1 MDKLIAAEEEMFFDS
16 PVATTAQKVDFEVNA
31 DKYRDF
37 LRINPIWSYLGLSKE
52 EYFELSVQE
61 KTSHIH
67 KYYRHMLDGKS
78 VSFFLFCFLVLNLLK
93 LR

>member
-1 MDKLIAAEEEMFFDS
+1 MDKLIAVEEEMFFDS
-16 PVATTAQKVDFEVNA
+16 PAASTAQKVDFEING

-52 EYFELSVQE
+52 EYFKLSVQE

-78 VSFFLFCFLVLNLLK
+78 LFLFFFCVSGIKFI
-93 LR
+93 